1 MSNTTGYSRLQIA
14 LHWLIAALIVLNY
27 FVSEGMEDAFDG
39 RMEGTAASGL
49 VPGVHVWVGVT
60 VLGLVLLR
68 LLVRMVQGAPA
79 ALGTTVG
86 DKAAVWGHRVLY
98 LLMLAVPVLGAA
110 TWFGGIDATADL
122 HVIAVNVL
130 MILALGH
137 AAMAIFHQYV
147 LRDGLLLR
155 MLRAR

>member
-39 RMEGTAASGL
+39 MMEGTPVSGL
-49 VPGVHVWVGVT
+49 VPSVHVWVGVA
-60 VLGLVLLR
+60 VLVLVLLR
-68 LLVRMVQGAPA
+68 LIVRLVQGAPE
-79 ALGTTVG
+79 ALGVSVG
-86 DKAAVWGHRVLY
+86 DKAAIWGHRVLY
-98 LLMLAVPVLGAA
+98 LLLLAVPVLGAA

-147 LRDGLLLR
+147 LRDGLLVR

>member
-1 MSNTTGYSRLQIA
+1 MRNTTGYSRLQIA

-39 RMEGTAASGL
+39 MMEGTAASGL
-49 VPGVHVWVGVT
+49 VPTAHVWVGVA
-60 VLGLVLLR
+60 VLALVLLR
-68 LLVRMVQGAPA
+68 LLVRLVQGAPEP
-79 ALGTTVG
+79 LGASVG

-98 LLMLAVPVLGAA
+98 LLMLAVPMLGAV
-110 TWFGGIDATADL
+110 TWFGGMDATADL

-147 LRDGLLLR
+147 LRDGLLGR
-155 MLRAR
+155 MMRAR

>member
-14 LHWLIAALIVLNY
+14 LHWLIAALILLNY
-27 FVSEGMEDAFDG
+27 FVSEGMEDAFDAM
-39 RMEGTAASGL
+39 RAGTPVSGL
-49 VPGVHVWVGVT
+49 APMMHVWVGVA
-60 VLGLVLLR
+60 VLVLVILR
-68 LLVRMVQGAPA
+68 LLVRLVQGVPE
-79 ALGTTVG
+79 ALGMSVG

-110 TWFGGIDATADL
+110 TWFGGMDATADP

-147 LRDGLLLR
+147 LRDGLLAR